1 MMIRGGLSEKWP
13 HSPFSFRWDFHL
25 IFQTFLYSNQKK
37 IPQRQCINQDLNDVR
52 KNNGLCRTGLNI
64 VEKGKSAV
72 PTIYLDYY
80 LEEYRKGRDL
90 GEICL
95 DMISVYEK
103 HKDDVAFDSSIS
115 PILKKQGKESA

>member
-1 MMIRGGLSEKWP
+1 MEQFSEMVKTHMEQYFGDGYQIRVCK
-13 HSPFSFRWDFHL
+13 
-25 IFQTFLYSNQKK
+25 
-37 IPQRQCINQDLNDVR
+37 VR

-72 PTIYLDYY
+72 PTIYLDFY
-80 LEEYRKGRDL
+80 LDEYRTGRDL

-103 HKDDVAFDSSIS
+103 HKDNVAFDSSILTDFEKARERVCFKTHQS
-115 PILKKQGKESA
+115 GEKQ